1 MFVLMSLSALE
12 FGHNSGSFN
21 DATVVSGN
29 LSGPM
34 HDPPVR

>member
-21 DATVVSGN
+21 DATVVSGQSV
-29 LSGPM
+29 LT
-34 HDPPVR
+34 HA